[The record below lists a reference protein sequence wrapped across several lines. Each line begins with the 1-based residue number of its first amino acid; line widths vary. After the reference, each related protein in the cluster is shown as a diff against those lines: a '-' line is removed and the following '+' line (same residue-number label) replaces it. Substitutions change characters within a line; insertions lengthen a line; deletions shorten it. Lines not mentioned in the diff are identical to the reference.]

1 MMAFLTMGAVISIE
15 EIFKC
20 AHMKTMARTSS
31 AVLPLL
37 LSPLRYAAPP
47 TTLDL
52 RGIKAFSNDYCIY
65 CVHKL
70 SNPAISL

>member
-37 LSPLRYAAPP
+37 LSPLRAA
-47 TTLDL
+47 
-52 RGIKAFSNDYCIY
+52 AFRRATHHFGFERN
-65 CVHKL
+65 
-70 SNPAISL
+70 